1 MDYLR
6 IKTGLVMYYTAE

>member
-6 IKTGLVMYYTAE
+6 IKTGLIMYYTAE